1 MFHKFC
7 STRIQYFR
15 PLFLF
20 AFAILQAAGLHAHQD
35 RMNAQIRDQ
44 GLFLAARPAKISIK
58 LPDQPVLAGSKPQ
71 LAIALWKETTPQQ
84 NRRPIGNA
92 KYPSNSV
99 REVRLANCFNQEG
112 SKRGGLRIFRR
123 RARCDHYFRQSA
135 AAKWGTLRQN
145 GSGCSS
151 NAKNGQCKEI
161 KDELAAPSA
170 R

>member
-7 STRIQYFR
+7 STCIQYFR

-71 LAIALWKETTPQQ
+71 LAIALWKAD
-84 NRRPIGNA
+84 N
-92 KYPSNSV
+92 
-99 REVRLANCFNQEG
+99 
-112 SKRGGLRIFRR
+112 
-123 RARCDHYFRQSA
+123 SA
-135 AAKWGTLRQN
+135 AEPTADWECKVSIQFRP
-145 GSGCSS
+145 GS
-151 NAKNGQCKEI
+151 
-161 KDELAAPSA
+161 PS
-170 R
+170 RKLF